1 MASHSTKPIYA
12 VNATRAEVDAI
23 ARRHH
28 LLPQHYRCLWR
39 VLARGEIKS
48 DDFGNR
54 IVWQPNYSP
63 ALSMSYWCSHRVTLT
78 TYARQDR
85 SRYAR

>member
-54 IVWQPNYSP
+54 IVWQPNYSR
-63 ALSMSYWCSHRVTLT
+63 AVDELLVL
-78 TYARQDR
+78 A
-85 SRYAR
+85 SRDLDDVCPSR